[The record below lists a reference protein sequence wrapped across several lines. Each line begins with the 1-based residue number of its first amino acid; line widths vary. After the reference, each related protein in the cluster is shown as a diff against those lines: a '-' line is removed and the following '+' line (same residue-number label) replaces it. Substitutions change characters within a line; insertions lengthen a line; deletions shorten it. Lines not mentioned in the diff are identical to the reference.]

1 MYIRLRE
8 IAEDYTARIKEY
20 IAPQP
25 LAALMPSKAEA
36 AIGPDEAAIV
46 GLITD
51 AHLRAFGSRDD
62 IEIFGDQI
70 LVMSFAEPERTAGG
84 IIKPDKALDEAR
96 FQGKAGLV
104 IAIGPQ
110 AFEDDAALRF
120 GGQRV
125 SINDWVLTRPSDG
138 LEIAKVCD
146 DKRSAV
152 SCRLFRDVN
161 IRARLSDPRL
171 VW

>member
-8 IAEDYTARIKEY
+8 IAEDYAAKIKELN
-20 IAPQP
+20 ATDPDQCV
-25 LAALMPSKAEA
+25 ALMRE
-36 AIGPDEAAIV
+36 
-46 GLITD
+46 
-51 AHLRAFGSRDD
+51 AHLRAFGDVSQ
-62 IEIFGDQI
+62 IEVFGDQI
-70 LVMSFAEPERTAGG
+70 LVMSFVQPERTAGG
-84 IIKPDKALDEAR
+84 IIITDKAHDEAR

-104 IAIGPQ
+104 IAMGPQ
-110 AFEDDAALRF
+110 AFEDDSVLRF

-138 LEIAKVCD
+138 LEIGKVCD
-146 DKRSAV
+146 DGRSAV

>member
-1 MYIRLRE
+1 MHIRLRE
-8 IAEDYTARIKEY
+8 IAEDYAAKIKKHLY
-20 IAPQP
+20 
-25 LAALMPSKAEA
+25 K
-36 AIGPDEAAIV
+36 PDDTRCVDIIRE
-46 GLITD
+46 
-51 AHLRAFGSRDD
+51 AHLCAFGDVSQ
-62 IEIFGDQI
+62 IEVFGDQI

-104 IAIGPQ
+104 IAMGPQ

-125 SINDWVLTRPSDG
+125 AVNDWVLTRPSDG

-152 SCRLFRDVN
+152 SCRLFRDVS